1 MASSGGTSSSSSSGG
16 GSGEVDGAIA
26 KYQAA
31 QKQSSEESLKT
42 ATKVTEINGIYNAI
56 KKISPA

>member
-1 MASSGGTSSSSSSGG
+1 MASSGGSSSTSSSSGG
-16 GSGEVDGAIA
+16 GEVDGAIS

-31 QKQSSEESLKT
+31 QKQASEESMKT

>member
-1 MASSGGTSSSSSSGG
+1 MASSGGSSSTGSGG
-16 GSGEVDGAIA
+16 GEVDSAIS

-31 QKQSSEESLKT
+31 QKQASEESMKT